1 MIADF
6 SGQISTLESRLNDST
21 ISDNEKEDIRN
32 RITEL
37 TTEKQDFMNAN
48 HGAQNEISKKY
59 IGSNISEY

>member
-1 MIADF
+1 MIASL
-6 SGQISTLESRLNDST
+6 SGHISTLESRLNDST